1 MIRDASAAEF
11 GVTGGARA
19 GSVSGFT
26 LMEAVEV
33 EEVVA
38 ALNER
43 GFIATVHRPRLNR
56 VCVRIVLPGGAEALW
71 DADGASG
78 LEAQV
83 MADGMLVG
91 FVPTI
96 PGSASFDV
104 AQTVEAIAGAKY
116 IGGVL

>member
-1 MIRDASAAEF
+1 MR
-11 GVTGGARA
+11 
-19 GSVSGFT
+19 
-26 LMEAVEV
+26 AVEV
-33 EEVVA
+33 EEVVSG
-38 ALNER
+38 LNER
-43 GFIATVHRPRLNR
+43 GFLAYVHRPGLNR

-71 DADGASG
+71 DTDGAAG

-104 AQTVEAIAGAKY
+104 AQTIEAIAGARY
-116 IGGVL
+116 VGGVL